1 MRPLLSLPARLLA
14 TRRLSRLPRLSSPL
28 RPLLFGGLAYLAL
41 RPLLALL
48 RELLVVGL
56 AGLVRAGAEAPIW
69 RDLIARLPVDPVYT
83 LAMVQFV
90 GQIEARGIAVAGL
103 PGAAL
108 HAVAAGWFLDPELAE
123 GSWVRAVLE
132 PGATVLARGLVGFT
146 ADFASLMI
154 GLALFLAGLRGPGW
168 LAVCG
173 ALLQGHVILHQFLD
187 LSISLRDFEA
197 AGLPFAVSAVMSDA
211 SQRGVWFTRYLAD
224 LPATLVST
232 GTGLLLTLLA
242 YLLAALALVPPL
254 AAYVLALRA
263 RRRPSGWRLVA
274 ARLARPRVAI
284 QAVIVLLLVVSPL
297 GAFAESETL
306 TLEDQPTT
314 LTATFQP
321 ADDEAEADPAR
332 SEGPTPVV
340 LVGGHYQYSLV
351 VGGSP
356 QLVLGMGYNAEYRN
370 RDPAERAQLYDR
382 DFAAMREAGVNVIFG
397 WFQDQFDEVT
407 LDAAHRNGLGVGM
420 PFELNQDLPYDDP
433 AFRERL
439 MADVLG
445 WVRRYRHHPAV
456 WFWTPGN
463 EVIHRLIFPSW
474 LRKQSDPQRE
484 ARADSFA
491 RFYVELIDR
500 IHQVDPDH
508 PVIYRDAEEVYLGR
522 IRDNL
527 LRDGVRRPWFAYGA
541 NVYSPRLAEIL
552 RDWPRQ
558 GLDVPLLVSEYSPGG
573 TGPRDRPDG
582 LRAMWATI
590 RSYPDWVIGGAVYT
604 WTTEGPEELDRIFGL
619 VDGNGRPRDGTLAA
633 VAEAYRREAR

>member
-1 MRPLLSLPARLLA
+1 
-14 TRRLSRLPRLSSPL
+14 L
-28 RPLLFGGLAYLAL
+28 RPLLLGGLAYLAL
-41 RPLLALL
+41 RPLLGLL

-56 AGLVRAGAEAPIW
+56 AALVQAGASAPVW
-69 RDLIARLPVDPVYT
+69 RDLIGRLPVDPVYT

-103 PGAAL
+103 LGGSL
-108 HAVAAGWFLDPELAE
+108 HELAPAWFLDPELAE

-146 ADFASLMI
+146 ADFVSLLV
-154 GLALFLAGLRGPGW
+154 GLGLFLAGLRGPGW

-173 ALLQGHVILHQFLD
+173 ALLQGHLILHQFLD
-187 LSISLRDFEA
+187 LSLSLRDFEA

-224 LPATLVST
+224 LPPTVVSV
-232 GTGLLLTLLA
+232 GTGLLLALLA
-242 YLLAALALVPPL
+242 YLLAALALVPAL
-254 AAYVLALRA
+254 AAYTVALRA
-263 RRRPSGWRLVA
+263 RRQPSGRRPAA
-274 ARLARPRVAI
+274 ARLVRPRVAL
-284 QAVIVLLLVVSPL
+284 QAVAVLLLVVSPL

-306 TLEDQPTT
+306 TLGEEPTPVVEG
-314 LTATFQP
+314 LAGLGW
-321 ADDEAEADPAR
+321 AEAEPPS

-370 RDPAERAQLYDR
+370 RDPAERARLYDR
-382 DFAAMREAGVNVIFG
+382 DFSAMREAGVNVIFG

-407 LDAAHRNGLGVGM
+407 LDAAQRNGLGVGM

-433 AFRERL
+433 ALRERL
-439 MADVLG
+439 MADVLS
-445 WVRRYRHHPAV
+445 WVRRYRSHPAV

-463 EVIHRLIFPSW
+463 EVIHRLVFPSW
-474 LRKQSDPQRE
+474 LRKQRDPQRE

-491 RFYVELIDR
+491 RFYVDLIDR
-500 IHQVDPDH
+500 MHQVDPDH
-508 PVIYRDAEEVYLGR
+508 PIIYRDAEEVYLGR

-527 LRDGVRRPWFAYGA
+527 LRNGVRRPWFAYGA
-541 NVYSPRLAEIL
+541 NVYSPRLDEIL

-582 LRAMWATI
+582 LRAMWGTI
-590 RSYPDWVIGGAVYT
+590 RTYPDWVIGGAVYT

-619 VDGNGRPRDGTLAA
+619 VDASGRPRDGTLAA
-633 VAEAYRREAR
+633 VAEVYRREAR